1 MARPVNA
8 DAQATQAKILATAY
22 QLFASSGIDGA
33 SVRDI
38 ARGAGVSLAMVHHY
52 FGSKQG
58 LYEACIDAMLREL
71 GGLRQELEANLAKG
85 EVRPIVLLSE
95 AVRAGYRFAREHR
108 TAVRLLQR
116 SLVDT
121 GELDARVREQ
131 NVLPFLDTIS
141 NVLGHLTGRPA
152 ASMRLP
158 VQSAIFLVVRY
169 AITSDRE
176 IEALVAEAAAP
187 FVPRA
192 DAPAAVMAVEAHLV
206 PAILGLIGMPVADA
220 NGQRV

>member
-58 LYEACIDAMLREL
+58 LYEACISTMLTEL
-71 GGLRQELEANLAKG
+71 SGLRGVFEAHMAKG
-85 EVRPIVLLSE
+85 DETPSGVLES
-95 AVRAGYRFAREHR
+95 AVRIGYAFAREHR

-121 GELDARVREQ
+121 GELDERVREQ
-131 NVLPFLDTIS
+131 NLLPFLESASGT
-141 NVLGHLTGRPA
+141 LGALTARPA
-152 ASMRLP
+152 ESLRLP
-158 VQSAIFLVVRY
+158 LQSAIFLVVRY

-176 IEALVAEAAAP
+176 IAALAGPARAP
-187 FVPRA
+187 FEGKS
-192 DAPAAVMAVEAHLV
+192 DKPAIAAVEAHLV
-206 PAILGLIGMPVADA
+206 DAILGLLGFKNAS
-220 NGQRV
+220 